1 MDEFDGGTLVD
12 IFVGVN
18 HNSLDAARR
27 WLGGGRKLRIRRI
40 RLRRGRGTLG
50 RNLIRVLLRTVVR
63 ARQNPVFW
71 RDRRSPLRP
80 PLE

>member
-18 HNSLDAARR
+18 HNSVDAARR

-50 RNLIRVLLRTVVR
+50 RNLIRRTLSSGAIVEVR
-63 ARQNPVFW
+63 
-71 RDRRSPLRP
+71 
-80 PLE
+80 